1 MDFGILK
8 LVGGVLALCVALAI
22 VLPWAWAG
30 ITKFWPSAST
40 STTTGSVIQQ
50 VASKA
55 AIALVWSAVQTIVQ
69 AAYAQGDTATAT
81 AALALLPQVHTW
93 DDVATTTVSV
103 SASVGVATVQADP
116 TAAALASLQ
125 SQVADLSAKVGG

>member
-8 LVGGVLALCVALAI
+8 TIGGVLALCVALAI
-22 VLPWAWAG
+22 VLPWVWSVVK
-30 ITKFWPSAST
+30 KFWPSAST

-93 DDVATTTVSV
+93 DDGKTDVATAAAAWNVTTV
-103 SASVGVATVQADP
+103 QENP

-125 SQVADLSAKVGG
+125 SQVAELSAKVGG